1 VCTEWHTDY
10 LMNKNSKDSAIREYK
25 YRVQQMSS
33 NPVQKISL
41 AFWVAITILQGAA
54 ISPFKEFNG
63 LDDSYFWL
71 ISQSAKNLS
80 IIKGEQFLTMG
91 PLGFLDLADPTWHLG
106 YSLSVL
112 FKLFTALI
120 LWAGINQRLNLVY
133 KNYNIKYIST
143 TVIVTFFSLVNPTSI
158 NLAIG
163 FFLYKH
169 KNRTLE
175 IFSWAS
181 VLNILFFVK
190 FLPFVLCA
198 CLYGIRSDLYR
209 HILKILFCTFVI
221 ISLYTSVVGVTDLY
235 QMLSGSHQTLI
246 GYGAVSS
253 DSSSNLNHYI
263 YFTLFVII
271 IWRNTSKEFNIIQKL
286 SLASLLFVIFK
297 YGFTRHD
304 VFHVIIT
311 FTVLLTMHIYLLSMK
326 LQKTSSKFNKTVRL
340 ITFITLS
347 VFVFFSIHGEKILS
361 LSKYVLFILILL
373 IFLAIYHRDQI
384 NRYSYFKYYL
394 IMIVATFAISGI
406 TPLNPIMPTVI
417 KSSPFSIKERI
428 EWSINSIFSLNSS
441 DGYFLEQKYVRN
453 KEVRSLNEFITQND
467 LKGNYILMNYSIPL
481 RTNID
486 LVEVRPPVNPVGAF
500 TSDLDTKNLN
510 WIISTDVDWIF
521 FDGSGIDPI
530 QLLNL
535 SPKFFKYIACNFSYR
550 YFDDSYLVLS
560 KNAEDKCSNLKTIY
574 LDFGG
579 NYYKSY
585 DTESFVYIKQ
595 SSKQPMGEDLIKMI
609 FKPLYS
615 LHVNDHRI
623 SLRNEVKG
631 DLIRLPNQIDF
642 PDKYSLNGDTL
653 TSLSIDTRF
662 VFGK

>member
-1 VCTEWHTDY
+1 
-10 LMNKNSKDSAIREYK
+10 MNKNSKGADIREYK
-25 YRVQQMSS
+25 HRVQLISS
-33 NPVQKISL
+33 NPIQKISL

-54 ISPFKEFNG
+54 ISPFKEFKG
-63 LDDSYFWL
+63 LDDSYYWL

-80 IIKGEQFLTMG
+80 IVKGEQFLTMG

-112 FKLFTALI
+112 FKLTTALI
-120 LWAGINQRLNLVY
+120 LWAGINQKLNLVY
-133 KNYNIKYIST
+133 TNYTIKYIST

-169 KNRTLE
+169 KNKTLE
-175 IFSWAS
+175 IFFWAS
-181 VLNILFFVK
+181 VLNVLFFIK
-190 FLPFVLCA
+190 FLPFVICA
-198 CLYGIRSDLYR
+198 CFYGIRSDLYR

-221 ISLYTSVVGVTDLY
+221 ISLYTSLVGVTDLY
-235 QMLSGSHQTLI
+235 QMLSGSYQTLI

-253 DSSSNLNHYI
+253 DSRSNSNHYI
-263 YFTLFVII
+263 YFALFVII
-271 IWRNTSKEFNIIQKL
+271 IWRNISKKFNIIQKL

-311 FTVLLTMHIYLLSMK
+311 FTVLLTMYIYLLSMK
-326 LQKTSSKFNKTVRL
+326 LQKTHSKFNKSVQL
-340 ITFITLS
+340 ITFMTLS
-347 VFVFFSIHGEKILS
+347 VFVFFSIHGEKIFS
-361 LSKYVLFILILL
+361 LSKYVVFILILL
-373 IFLAIYHRDQI
+373 IFLAVYHRDRI
-384 NRYSYFKYYL
+384 YEYNYFKYYL

-417 KSSPFSIKERI
+417 KSSPFSIKERVG
-428 EWSINSIFSLNSS
+428 WSIDSILSLNSS
-441 DGYFLEQKYVRN
+441 GDYFLEQNYVRN
-453 KEVRSLNEFITQND
+453 KETRSLYDFIAKDD
-467 LKGNYILMNYSIPL
+467 LKGNYILMNYAIPL

-486 LVEVRPPVNPVGAF
+486 LVELRPPVNPVGAF
-500 TSDLDTKNLN
+500 TSELDTKNLN
-510 WIISTDVDWIF
+510 WIMSTNVDWIF

-560 KNAEDKCSNLKTIY
+560 KNTEDKCNDLKTIY

-579 NYYKSY
+579 NYYESY
-585 DTESFVYIKQ
+585 DTESFVYIEQ
-595 SSKQPMGEDLIKMI
+595 SSTHSMGEDLIKKI
-609 FKPLYS
+609 FKPLYN
-615 LHVNDHRI
+615 LHVNGRRI
-623 SLRNEVKG
+623 SLRNEVNG

-653 TSLSIDTRF
+653 NSFTIDTRF
-662 VFGK
+662 VFGQ